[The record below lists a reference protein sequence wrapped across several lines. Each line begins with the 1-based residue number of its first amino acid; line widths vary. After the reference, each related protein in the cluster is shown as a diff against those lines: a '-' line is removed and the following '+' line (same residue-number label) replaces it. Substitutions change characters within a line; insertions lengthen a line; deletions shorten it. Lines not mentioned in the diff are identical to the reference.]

1 MGNSSRSRLKMKGDN
16 VRSIAYCL
24 GILTLDESGTR
35 VLDLMTV
42 GQEGEDEH
50 GSNSMIPI
58 LC

>member
-1 MGNSSRSRLKMKGDN
+1 MKGDN

-24 GILTLDESGTR
+24 GILTLDGSGTR
-35 VLDLMTV
+35 VLDLMTI
-42 GQEGEDEH
+42 GQEDEDEH